1 MMHSRIMKEELYE
14 KQKLEK
20 LNKKS
25 SFSPISKK
33 SMDKSPILQ
42 KTLEV
47 QNSQNIFKKDFKIN
61 VKSHKENNKKMEEL
75 KNKIIQSPTTF
86 EQQVKNIKEGLMR
99 YRAGLTF

>member
-1 MMHSRIMKEELYE
+1 MKEELYE

-42 KTLEV
+42 KTLEA
-47 QNSQNIFKKDFKIN
+47 QNS
-61 VKSHKENNKKMEEL
+61 
-75 KNKIIQSPTTF
+75 
-86 EQQVKNIKEGLMR
+86 
-99 YRAGLTF
+99 